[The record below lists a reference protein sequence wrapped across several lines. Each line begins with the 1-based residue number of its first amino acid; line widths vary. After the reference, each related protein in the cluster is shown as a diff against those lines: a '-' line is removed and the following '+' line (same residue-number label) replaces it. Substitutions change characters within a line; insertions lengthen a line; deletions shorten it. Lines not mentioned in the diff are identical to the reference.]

1 MSYCLNPN
9 CPHPQNP
16 SANKFCQNCGNKLL
30 LKDRYQA
37 IQLIGQGGFGRT
49 FLAVD
54 RDNPAKRNC
63 TIKQL
68 FYQAQNAQKASEL
81 FAQEA
86 IRLNELGI
94 HPQIPQLLAYFTQ
107 DREQYLVQEFIS
119 GQNLAQI
126 LAEQG
131 TFKENQICDLLNNL
145 LPVLEFVHS
154 RQVIHRDIK
163 PENIIQRVDRELI
176 LVDFGAA
183 KFATGTALAKTGT
196 TIGSAEFVAP
206 EQARG
211 KAVFA
216 SDLYS
221 LGITCIYLLTGIS
234 PFELYDLGENQ
245 WIWRD
250 YLVDNPVSDRLGAI
264 LDKMVANAINR
275 RYQTAMEIMQDLRGK
290 LPPLSPKVPPVN
302 LPPPPS
308 PQTWQCTRTLVGHDD
323 FLFAGIQQIAINSR
337 GNLIASASEDCTV
350 KLWNLTTGKA
360 VHTLSGH
367 PAFVYAVTFS
377 SKEQIVVSGDYNG
390 AIKIWDIITGKEIA
404 TLLGSDSVINSLAI
418 SPDGRI
424 LASAS
429 NQKISL
435 WDLKTKQLIY
445 TFTDLDHV
453 NDLVFSPDGRMI
465 ISAISSQVKIWDIK
479 SGKVIKTLVGHGFTI
494 NTVAISLD
502 GKMVASGDNC
512 NQVKLWNL
520 ETEKIWR
527 SLSGHKGWFHNGVNA
542 VAFSPDNKILAS
554 SGGDR
559 TIKLWQVSD
568 GTLLDSLTGHTKG
581 VTSVVF
587 SPNEQILISG
597 SMDKTIKIWDFGMKN
612 Q

>member
-9 CPHPQNP
+9 CPRPQNP
-16 SANKFCQNCGNKLL
+16 SPNRFCQNCGTKLL

-54 RDNPAKRNC
+54 RDRPAQRNC

-107 DREQYLVQEFIS
+107 DNQQYLVQEFIS

-126 LAEQG
+126 LASEG
-131 TFKENQICDLLNNL
+131 TFKENQIRDLLHNL

-221 LGITCIYLLTGIS
+221 LGVTCIYLLTGIS
-234 PFELYDLGENQ
+234 PFELYDLGENK

-250 YLVDNPVSDRLGAI
+250 YLVDNPVSDRLGNI
-264 LDKMVANAINR
+264 LDQMIANAINH
-275 RYQTAMEIMQDLRGK
+275 RYQTATEIIQNLSGK
-290 LPPLSPKVPPVN
+290 LPPLSPNAPPVS
-302 LPPPPS
+302 LPPTPS
-308 PQTWQCTRTLVGHDD
+308 LQTWQCTQTLVGHED
-323 FLFAGIQQIAINSR
+323 FLFAGIQQIAISPR
-337 GNLIASASEDCTV
+337 GNLIASASEDCTI
-350 KLWNLTTGKA
+350 KLWNLTAGKI
-360 VHTLSGH
+360 VHTFLGH

-377 SKEQIVVSGDYNG
+377 PNEQIVVSGDYNG

-404 TLLGSDSVINSLAI
+404 TLLGSESVINSLVI

-424 LASAS
+424 LASGS
-429 NQKISL
+429 HQKINL
-435 WDLKTKQLIY
+435 WDLKTKKLIY
-445 TFTDLDHV
+445 TFADLDNV
-453 NDLVFSPDGRMI
+453 SEVVFSPNGKLI
-465 ISAISSQVKIWDIK
+465 FSAVSTQIKIWDIK
-479 SGKVIKTLVGHGFTI
+479 TGQVIKTLVGHDFTI
-494 NTVAISLD
+494 NTVTISLD
-502 GKMVASGDNC
+502 GKLLATGDNC
-512 NQVKLWNL
+512 NQVKLWDL
-520 ETEKIWR
+520 PAEKILH

-542 VAFSPDNKILAS
+542 VAFSPDSQILAS

-568 GTLLDSLTGHTKG
+568 GILLDSLTGHSKG
-581 VTSVVF
+581 VTSVAF
-587 SPNEQILISG
+587 SPDGQILASG
-597 SMDKTIKIWDFGMKN
+597 SMDKTVKIW
-612 Q
+612 QRPS